1 MTDFFCKMVSL
12 GHYVANCWLDTLP
25 LRTDKIPP
33 TDKAQLSISQDRQ
46 SYLLSEP
53 KRHNQV
59 SEFTVGHSN
68 PLRIGQN
75 NHLSYSRVGQNNHL
89 SYSRVGQ
96 TNHEEMCLEYFPQQT
111 FDYGAATLPETR
123 PRENSWDVWFCRN
136 CFCLPFKIDISGSR
150 CRSFKF
156 FKSKRRQ
163 VYIGDVRSAFLCT
176 IKIGFIL
183 NSLFLFWLEQLCC
196 LLMFVFIEL

>member
-1 MTDFFCKMVSL
+1 MVSL

-46 SYLLSEP
+46 SYPLSEP

-75 NHLSYSRVGQNNHL
+75 NHLSYSKVGQNNHL

-96 TNHEEMCLEYFPQQT
+96 NNHLSYSKLGQTNHEEICLEYFPQET
-111 FDYGAATLPETR
+111 FDFGAATLTETR

-163 VYIGDVRSAFLCT
+163 VYIGDVRNAFLFKF
-176 IKIGFIL
+176 KIGFI
-183 NSLFLFWLEQLCC
+183 FQF
-196 LLMFVFIEL
+196 FVSVLA